1 MLLIT
6 QANPVINHPV
16 YGLLISAFQ
25 VAKLFRPKSVIAC
38 VVALQSQP
46 VAVDIISAEQSC

>member
-25 VAKLFRPKSVIAC
+25 VAKLFRPESVIAC

-46 VAVDIISAEQSC
+46 LAVDIISAEQSG